1 MPADASTATSKPTGG
16 RRRAGPSNRTI
27 PDVAA
32 STAAFVVG
40 AMVGL
45 AGCLLTYVGLQ
56 GCELVTGTGSCG
68 GPGLLILIVILVAMV
83 LLGAAILRAL
93 RVPDPGNV
101 SFLGVGMLTVVA
113 LVFLADY
120 LYEPWMFVVVPAVTA
135 VSYAIARWVTTLYA
149 EDVLGDDDRMP
160 RHDIR

>member
-1 MPADASTATSKPTGG
+1 
-16 RRRAGPSNRTI
+16 
-27 PDVAA
+27 
-32 STAAFVVG
+32 
-40 AMVGL
+40 MVGL

-56 GCELVTGTGSCG
+56 GCELMTSTGSCG

-83 LLGAAILRAL
+83 LLGAAILRVL